1 MLTPYSPKTGLYWP
15 PVVARVGR
23 RPWRCRCGLPYWWP
37 PVLAA
42 AVAVR
47 RAGVRPWWLV
57 CWLAVL
63 AAGVRPPCWRSVR
76 GWCPSVAVVAVFVA
90 AGGLSAVR
98 RSAGPPWSFRGPWR
112 PVWALCA
119 CLTFGSI
126 PPPLVARRRWCA
138 VLVLA
143 CLVCAV
149 GGRGGRVAGRPCW
162 CRWCR
167 CHCGVPWSVVRV
179 AGRQCWPPCWRCCWW
194 CHCAV
199 PYWAVCRGRP
209 SVLVSAVAVA
219 GRVRPSLLVCWCAV
233 GGWRPFF
240 AVFRGRGGPF
250 GPSVVLVS
258 VAGPCGPCGP
268 CFGPCW
274 LAGRVGLASGGGGGG
289 WRCLRLRWYLPIS
302 KSVGPCWLAVGR
314 VRCFPWWWCPLAL
327 LAVLAGVAPAAAV
340 AVRLIKGPTPAAAV
354 AALLVVCVTCL
365 RWRRRR
371 WRRWPRPCASRP
383 TCGGRRSACRRCGI
397 LKRRRIG
404 WR

>member
-1 MLTPYSPKTGLYWP
+1 MLTPREFKRTRAARPRPDLGGDDLADLGSTCWCVGRISTDKHLSIGKAHAVRPKIGLYWP

-37 PVLAA
+37 PVLAD

-47 RAGVRPWWLV
+47 RGGGRPWLV
-57 CWLAVL
+57 YWLAVL

-98 RSAGPPWSFRGPWR
+98 WSIGPPWSFRGRWR

-119 CLTFGSI
+119 CLSFGSV

-167 CHCGVPWSVVRV
+167 CHCAVPWPVVRV
-179 AGRQCWPPCWRCCWW
+179 AGQPCRRVAC
-194 CHCAV
+194 
-199 PYWAVCRGRP
+199 
-209 SVLVSAVAVA
+209 VLVSLRRPVVGRVPWSVRPCWCPPWSVA
-219 GRVRPSLLVCWCAV
+219 GRVHPSLLVCWCAV
-233 GGWRPFF
+233 GGWRPFI

-268 CFGPCW
+268 CFGPCR
-274 LAGRVGLASGGGGGG
+274 LAGRVGLASG
-289 WRCLRLRWYLPIS
+289 WRRW
-302 KSVGPCWLAVGR
+302 
-314 VRCFPWWWCPLAL
+314 
-327 LAVLAGVAPAAAV
+327 LAVLALAVVLALSKNVGPWLAGGGPCAVLSVVVASACLAG
-340 AVRLIKGPTPAAAV
+340 GPCWCRTSGGRGRPSNQR
-354 AALLVVCVTCL
+354 TKHQ
-365 RWRRRR
+365 RPPW
-371 WRRWPRPCASRP
+371 RPC
-383 TCGGRRSACRRCGI
+383 
-397 LKRRRIG
+397 
-404 WR
+404 